1 MIGLMMFFTGL
12 GMLFIGFPVAFT
24 FGAVAVFFG
33 MAAGIIEAF
42 NDGELLIDGIDN
54 GFMMFAMMPHR
65 IWSIMNNTILMAIP
79 LFILMGLI
87 LQKTKLAERL
97 LESMGYLFGEIR
109 GGLAISTV
117 LVGSLLAAS
126 TGVVGAS
133 VVAMGVISLPV
144 MLKYNYSKNLS
155 TGTICAAGTLGQ
167 IIPPSIVLIIL
178 GDVFNVPVGDLFKAA
193 LIPGLVLVAAYVIY
207 ILVAAYINPQIGPA
221 VKLARQEGE
230 SKKQQVIS
238 ALFSIIP
245 PLSLIVIVLG
255 SIFAGIA
262 TPTES
267 SAIGC
272 TGAVILAL
280 LYRKFSFTMLM
291 ESAKETVKITAMV
304 FAILIGATAFSMVF
318 TYTGADALIEHFM
331 LSLPGDKWGFIILSM
346 LAIMVLGFFIDFVEI
361 SYIIVPILV
370 PISEVIGINPI
381 WFAILIAMNLQTS
394 FLTPPFGFSLF
405 YLKGVAPKGIKTT
418 DIYKGVIPFIII
430 QVLVLAS
437 IVVYPNWYGSF
448 IY

>member
-1 MIGLMMFFTGL
+1 M
-12 GMLFIGFPVAFT
+12 
-24 FGAVAVFFG
+24 
-33 MAAGIIEAF
+33 
-42 NDGELLIDGIDN
+42 
-54 GFMMFAMMPHR
+54 
-65 IWSIMNNTILMAIP
+65 
-79 LFILMGLI
+79 
-87 LQKTKLAERL
+87 
-97 LESMGYLFGEIR
+97 
-109 GGLAISTV
+109 
-117 LVGSLLAAS
+117 GSLLAAS

-144 MLKYNYSKNLS
+144 MLKYNYSKHLS

-193 LIPGLVLVAAYVIY
+193 LIPGLVLVAAYVVY
-207 ILVAAYINPQIGPA
+207 ILVAAYVKPQIGPS
-221 VKLARQEGE
+221 VKLEGQEGI
-230 SKKQQVIS
+230 SKKKQIMS

-272 TGAVILAL
+272 TGAVILAI

-291 ESAKETVKITAMV
+291 ESSKETVKITAMV

-318 TYTGADALIEHFM
+318 TYTGGDALVEQFM
-331 LSLPGDKWGFIILSM
+331 LSLPGDKWCFIIMAM
-346 LAIMVLGFFIDFVEI
+346 LAILVLGFFIDFVEI

-405 YLKGVAPKGIKTT
+405 YLKGVSPKGIKTT
-418 DIYKGVIPFIII
+418 DIYTGVIPFIII
-430 QVLVLAS
+430 QVLVLTS
-437 IVVYPNWYGSF
+437 IVVYPDLYGSF

>member
-1 MIGLMMFFTGL
+1 
-12 GMLFIGFPVAFT
+12 
-24 FGAVAVFFG
+24 
-33 MAAGIIEAF
+33 
-42 NDGELLIDGIDN
+42 
-54 GFMMFAMMPHR
+54 
-65 IWSIMNNTILMAIP
+65 
-79 LFILMGLI
+79 
-87 LQKTKLAERL
+87 
-97 LESMGYLFGEIR
+97 
-109 GGLAISTV
+109 
-117 LVGSLLAAS
+117 
-126 TGVVGAS
+126 VGAS

-144 MLKYNYSKNLS
+144 MLKHNYSKHIS

-193 LIPGLVLVAAYVIY
+193 LFPGLVLVAAYVAY
-207 ILVAAYINPQIGPA
+207 ILVASYLNPQIAPA
-221 VKLARQEGE
+221 VKIKRQEGE

-238 ALFSIIP
+238 ALFAIIP

-272 TGAVILAL
+272 LGAVILAV
-280 LYRKFSFTMLM
+280 LYRKFSFAMLM
-291 ESAKETVKITAMV
+291 EASKETVKITAMV

-318 TYTGADALIEHFM
+318 TYTGADALIEEFM
-331 LSLPGDKWGFIILSM
+331 LSLPGDKWGFIIMAM

-405 YLKGVAPKGIKTT
+405 YLKGVAPSSIKTT
-418 DIYKGVIPFIII
+418 DIYKGVIPFILI

-437 IVVYPNWYGSF
+437 IVFYPEWYGTF
-448 IY
+448 QY

>member
-1 MIGLMMFFTGL
+1 M
-12 GMLFIGFPVAFT
+12 
-24 FGAVAVFFG
+24 
-33 MAAGIIEAF
+33 
-42 NDGELLIDGIDN
+42 
-54 GFMMFAMMPHR
+54 
-65 IWSIMNNTILMAIP
+65 
-79 LFILMGLI
+79 
-87 LQKTKLAERL
+87 
-97 LESMGYLFGEIR
+97 
-109 GGLAISTV
+109 
-117 LVGSLLAAS
+117 
-126 TGVVGAS
+126 
-133 VVAMGVISLPV
+133 
-144 MLKYNYSKNLS
+144 
-155 TGTICAAGTLGQ
+155 
-167 IIPPSIVLIIL
+167 
-178 GDVFNVPVGDLFKAA
+178 
-193 LIPGLVLVAAYVIY
+193 PGLVLVAAYVVY

-331 LSLPGDKWGFIILSM
+331 LSLPGDKWGFIIFAM

>member
-1 MIGLMMFFTGL
+1 MIGLLMFFTGL

-42 NDGELLIDGIDN
+42 NDGDLLIDGIDN
-54 GFMMFAMMPHR
+54 GLMMFAMMPHR

-193 LIPGLVLVAAYVIY
+193 LMPGLVLVAAYVAY

-221 VKLARQEGE
+221 VKLERQEGE

-255 SIFAGIA
+255 SIFAGVA

-331 LSLPGDKWGFIILSM
+331 LGLPGDKWGFIILAM

-370 PISEVIGINPI
+370 PISEVIGINPV

-405 YLKGVAPKGIKTT
+405 YLKGVSPKGIKTT

-437 IVVYPNWYGSF
+437 IVVYPDLYGSF
-448 IY
+448 KY

>member
-1 MIGLMMFFTGL
+1 MIGLIMFFTGL

-33 MAAGIIEAF
+33 LAAGIIEAF
-42 NDGELLIDGIDN
+42 ADGELLVDGIDN
-54 GFMMFAMMPHR
+54 GLMMFAMMPHR

-79 LFILMGLI
+79 LFIMMGLI

-97 LESMGYLFGEIR
+97 LESMGFLFGEIR

-144 MLKYNYSKNLS
+144 MLKYNYSKHLA

-193 LIPGLVLVAAYVIY
+193 LLPGLVLVGAYVIY
-207 ILVAAYINPQIGPA
+207 ILIICYIKPDLAPA
-221 VKLARQEGE
+221 IKLEDKKGE
-230 SKKQQVIS
+230 SKKKQIVS

-245 PLSLIVIVLG
+245 PLALIIIVLG

-272 TGAVILAL
+272 VGAILLAII
-280 LYRKFSFTMLM
+280 YRNFSFSMLI
-291 ESAKETVKITAMV
+291 EAAKETVKITAMV
-304 FAILIGATAFSMVF
+304 FGILIGATAFSMVF
-318 TYTGADALIEHFM
+318 TYTGGDLLIEQFM
-331 LSLPGDKWGFIILSM
+331 LSLPGDKWGFVIISM
-346 LAIMVLGFFIDFVEI
+346 LVILVLGFFIDFVEI

-370 PISEVIGINPI
+370 PISEVVGVNPI

-405 YLKGVAPKGIKTT
+405 YLKGVAPSSIKTT
-418 DIYKGVIPFIII
+418 DIYTGVIPFILI

-437 IVVYPNWYGSF
+437 IVFFPEWYGTF
-448 IY
+448 KY

>member
-1 MIGLMMFFTGL
+1 
-12 GMLFIGFPVAFT
+12 VQQ
-24 FGAVAVFFG
+24 
-33 MAAGIIEAF
+33 
-42 NDGELLIDGIDN
+42 EL
-54 GFMMFAMMPHR
+54 A
-65 IWSIMNNTILMAIP
+65 
-79 LFILMGLI
+79 
-87 LQKTKLAERL
+87 
-97 LESMGYLFGEIR
+97 
-109 GGLAISTV
+109 
-117 LVGSLLAAS
+117 
-126 TGVVGAS
+126 
-133 VVAMGVISLPV
+133 
-144 MLKYNYSKNLS
+144 

-193 LIPGLVLVAAYVIY
+193 LFPGLVLVAAYTIY
-207 ILVAAYINPQIGPA
+207 ILIVAYLNPQIAPA
-221 VKLARQEGE
+221 VRIQRQEGE
-230 SKKQQVIS
+230 SKKSQVIS

-272 TGAVILAL
+272 VGAVILAL
-280 LYRKFSFTMLM
+280 LYRKFSFSMLM
-291 ESAKETVKITAMV
+291 ESSMETVKITAMV

-318 TYTGADALIEHFM
+318 TYTGGDLLIENFM
-331 LSLPGDKWGFIILSM
+331 LSFPGDKWGFIIVSM
-346 LAIMVLGFFIDFVEI
+346 LVILVLGFFIDFVEI

-405 YLKGVAPKGIKTT
+405 YLKGVAPSGIKTT
-418 DIYKGVIPFIII
+418 DIYKGVIPFIFI

-437 IVVYPNWYGSF
+437 IVFYPEWYGTF
-448 IY
+448 KY

>member
-1 MIGLMMFFTGL
+1 MFFTGL

-42 NDGELLIDGIDN
+42 SDGELLVDGIDN
-54 GFMMFAMMPHR
+54 GLMMFAMMPHR

-79 LFILMGLI
+79 LFIFMGLI

-144 MLKYNYSKNLS
+144 MLKYNYSKGLA

-193 LIPGLVLVAAYVIY
+193 LFPGLVLVAAYTIY
-207 ILVAAYINPQIGPA
+207 ILIVAYLNPQIAPA
-221 VKLARQEGE
+221 VRIERQEGE
-230 SKKQQVIS
+230 SKKSQVIS

-245 PLSLIVIVLG
+245 PLSLIIIVLG

-272 TGAVILAL
+272 VGAVILAL
-280 LYRKFSFTMLM
+280 LYRKFSFSMLM
-291 ESAKETVKITAMV
+291 ESSKETVKITAMV

-318 TYTGADALIEHFM
+318 TYTGGDLLIENFM
-331 LSLPGDKWGFIILSM
+331 LSLPGDKWGFIIIAM
-346 LAIMVLGFFIDFVEI
+346 LVIMVLGFFIDFVEI

-405 YLKGVAPKGIKTT
+405 YLKGVAPSSIKTT
-418 DIYKGVIPFIII
+418 DIYKGVIPFILI

-437 IVVYPNWYGSF
+437 IVFYPEWYGTF
-448 IY
+448 QY

>member
-1 MIGLMMFFTGL
+1 L
-12 GMLFIGFPVAFT
+12 
-24 FGAVAVFFG
+24 
-33 MAAGIIEAF
+33 
-42 NDGELLIDGIDN
+42 
-54 GFMMFAMMPHR
+54 MMFAMMPHR

-117 LVGSLLAAS
+117 VVGSLLAAS

-144 MLKYNYSKNLS
+144 MLKHNYSKHIS

-193 LIPGLVLVAAYVIY
+193 LFPGLVLVAAYVAY
-207 ILVAAYINPQIGPA
+207 ILVASYLNPQIAPA
-221 VKLARQEGE
+221 VKLKRQEGE

-238 ALFSIIP
+238 ALFAIIP

-272 TGAVILAL
+272 LGAVILAF
-280 LYRKFSFTMLM
+280 LYRKFSFAMLM
-291 ESAKETVKITAMV
+291 ESSKETVKITAMV

-318 TYTGADALIEHFM
+318 TYTGADALIEEFM
-331 LSLPGDKWGFIILSM
+331 LSLPGDKWGFIIMAM

-405 YLKGVAPKGIKTT
+405 YLKGVSPEGIKTT

-437 IVVYPNWYGSF
+437 IVVYPHWYGSF